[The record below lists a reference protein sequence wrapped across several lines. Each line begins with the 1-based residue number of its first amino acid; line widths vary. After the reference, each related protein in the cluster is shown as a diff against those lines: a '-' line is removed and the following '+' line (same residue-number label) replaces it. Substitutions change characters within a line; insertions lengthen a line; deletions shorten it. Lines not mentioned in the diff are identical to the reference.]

1 MKSFHEWFAARNE
14 NILGSIGSGLKKFV
28 KATGIDAA
36 ARGLDA
42 IGRRMKSP
50 ALEKLIQDLENKF
63 PGTKVIR
70 DIGSDSDNPDYIVNI
85 PTWSDDE
92 PSTPDWA
99 TEWAAK
105 YGKPSRGISGYDS
118 LNMKRHKEIEDWME
132 KSGVDFAGRQFKI
145 DGGINQRFIGIPYK
159 R

>member
-1 MKSFHEWFAARNE
+1 MKTFHEWFAARNE
-14 NILGSIGSGLKKFV
+14 NILGSIGSGLKKFA
-28 KATGIDAA
+28 K
-36 ARGLDA
+36 GLDA

-70 DIGSDSDNPDYIVNI
+70 DIGSDPDNPDYIVNI
-85 PTWSDDE
+85 TPWSDDE

-99 TEWAAK
+99 HEWAAK
-105 YGKPSRGISGYDS
+105 YGKPSRGISGYEH
-118 LNMKRHKEIEDWME
+118 LNIKRHNEIEDWMK

-145 DGGINQRFIGIPYK
+145 PVSIN
-159 R
+159 